1 MRSDLTYQ
9 ANLVHID
16 DLLRR
21 SAERRLIHQ
30 ASGKSETSRP
40 PRRARIW
47 IRFKARQPQPR
58 PQRNVAG

>member
-21 SAERRLIHQ
+21 SAERRLITQ
-30 ASGKSETSRP
+30 ATGSSEVSRSP
-40 PRRARIW
+40 GRARTW
-47 IRFKARQPQPR
+47 FRFKAHLAQPR
-58 PQRNVAG
+58 PHRNVAG

>member
-21 SAERRLIHQ
+21 SAERRLITQ
-30 ASGKSETSRP
+30 ATDNSKASRP
-40 PRRARIW
+40 PGRARSW

-58 PQRNVAG
+58 PPRTVAG